1 MEAINPPD
9 MAGPLGHYTQG
20 ILVPWEHDWL
30 CISGQV
36 GVSPDGIV
44 PDRFDEQARLC
55 WENIGAVLRAAGMG
69 FEHLVKTTVFLT
81 DAADLPTFGP
91 VRTTFLGTHK
101 PASTLLIVK
110 GLARPEWKVEV
121 EAIAARPASR
131 PASQ

>member
-20 ILVPWEHDWL
+20 ILVPRDHDWL

-69 FEHLVKTTVFLT
+69 VEHLVKTTVFLT
-81 DAADLPTFGP
+81 DAADLPAFGP
-91 VRTTFLGTHK
+91 VRTAFLGTHK

-110 GLARPEWKVEV
+110 GLARPEWRVEI
-121 EAIAARPASR
+121 EAVAARPASR
-131 PASQ
+131 